1 METIADITIGTS
13 VFGTSALVMKQDE
26 DRIVVQQEDIE
37 EFKAAVR
44 KHASIVEEGEP
55 TPEKWYVVL
64 KNSNYRLSN
73 SDKTPTTFTVYEDAR
88 AHARRYTEMFTKI
101 GRRYAPISADEYE
114 RVFGR

>member
-37 EFKAAVR
+37 EFEAAVR
-44 KHASIVEEGEP
+44 KHAGVVEEGEP

-73 SDKTPTTFTVYEDAR
+73 TPGDPMMFTAYTDAR
-88 AHARRYTEMFTKI
+88 MFARGLGGLERTYC
-101 GRRYAPISADEYE
+101 PISVDEYE
-114 RVFGR
+114 LAFGR